1 MWKDYSFSYI
11 KNNRSSSVSVLIAAF
26 LAALFLSLL
35 CGSFYNLWKYEVER
49 IEIEEGNWQSRI
61 EGTFDR
67 DDVEAL
73 QGFATLKDVTVE
85 DGSIW
90 LRFERMWDVLGDTP
104 KIARLLGVSEEKIS
118 YHHGLLAMYL
128 IRDGRDTAQRMV
140 FPVVLLVT
148 VLAAVSLIVMLHY
161 PFAVSMNARVHQFG
175 IFSSIGATPKQIR
188 ACLMQE
194 AAILCTPPILAG
206 TLLGILGSRGLVCLS
221 NQLGSGVPGRHEAVF
236 GYHPLILALTLLAI
250 VLTVGISAW
259 MPARTVSRLTPLE
272 AIRDMGELKLKRR
285 KHSPILR
292 KLFGVEGELAGNAW
306 KAQKKALRL
315 ASFSLTISLMAFIL
329 MLCFFTMSEISTRET
344 YFERYQD
351 IWDLY
356 VTVKDTEVDSVEQL
370 SEIRSLSGVER
381 VIGYQKAAAKSMIG
395 EEDLSEELKAL
406 GGLEGAEES
415 SVQRTE
421 DGYLINA
428 PILILDDASFLA
440 YCEEQGIP
448 ETLDGAV
455 IFNRIRDVT
464 NPDFRHPR
472 YLPYTKGENETA
484 LLKSADGEKT
494 VQLSVLAYAETL
506 PALREEYGNID
517 YYEMVHI
524 VPASLWREIKG
535 EIGGAEKD
543 SYLCVL
549 GEGTAT
555 LEGLQELGTEVGNIL
570 ETRYTVESENRIQE
584 QLDNDRQIQGMK
596 LIFGGI
602 CVLLAVIGIG
612 NVFSN
617 TLGFVRQRKREI
629 ARYLSVGMTPGEIRK
644 MFAIEALIIAGRP
657 ILLSAVLTAL
667 AVWGML
673 RMSYLEAAVF
683 FAEAPVLPAAL
694 FVLAILAFVAL
705 AYGLGWRS
713 VQRFNLAEV
722 LRDDTVM

>member
-73 QGFATLKDVTVE
+73 KGFATLKNVTVE

-118 YHHGLLAMYL
+118 YHYGLLAMYL

-188 ACLMQE
+188 VCLMQE

>member
-73 QGFATLKDVTVE
+73 KGFATLKDVTVE

-118 YHHGLLAMYL
+118 YHYGLLAMYL

-472 YLPYTKGENETA
+472 YLLYTKGENETA

>member
-118 YHHGLLAMYL
+118 YHYGLLAMYL

-140 FPVVLLVT
+140 FPVILLVT

-315 ASFSLTISLMAFIL
+315 ASFSMTISLMAFIL

-448 ETLDGAV
+448 GTLDGAV

>member
-73 QGFATLKDVTVE
+73 KGFATLKDVTVE

-118 YHHGLLAMYL
+118 YHYGLLAMYL

-188 ACLMQE
+188 VCLMQE

-315 ASFSLTISLMAFIL
+315 ASFSLTISMMAFIL

>member
-73 QGFATLKDVTVE
+73 KGFATLKNVTVE

-118 YHHGLLAMYL
+118 YHYGLLAMYL

>member
-73 QGFATLKDVTVE
+73 KGFATLKDVTVE

-118 YHHGLLAMYL
+118 YHYGLLAMYL

-140 FPVVLLVT
+140 FPVILLVT

-315 ASFSLTISLMAFIL
+315 ASFSLTISMMAFIL

>member
-73 QGFATLKDVTVE
+73 KGFATLKDVTVE

-118 YHHGLLAMYL
+118 YHYGLLAMYL

-140 FPVVLLVT
+140 FPVILLVT

>member
-73 QGFATLKDVTVE
+73 KGFATLKNVTVE

-118 YHHGLLAMYL
+118 YHYGLLAMYL

-188 ACLMQE
+188 VCLMQE

-329 MLCFFTMSEISTRET
+329 MLCFFTMSEISTMET

>member
-73 QGFATLKDVTVE
+73 KGFATLKDVTVE

-118 YHHGLLAMYL
+118 YHYGLLAMYL

-683 FAEAPVLPAAL
+683 FAEAPVLPDAL

>member
-73 QGFATLKDVTVE
+73 KGFATLKNVTVE

-118 YHHGLLAMYL
+118 YHYGLLAMYL

-705 AYGLGWRS
+705 AYSLGWRS

>member
-73 QGFATLKDVTVE
+73 KGFATLKNVTVE

-118 YHHGLLAMYL
+118 YHYGLLAMYL

-140 FPVVLLVT
+140 FPVILLVT

-329 MLCFFTMSEISTRET
+329 MLCFFTMSEISTMET

-494 VQLSVLAYAETL
+494 VQISVLAYAETL

>member
-118 YHHGLLAMYL
+118 YHYGLLAMYL

-415 SVQRTE
+415 SAQRTE

-428 PILILDDASFLA
+428 PILILDDASFLS

-448 ETLDGAV
+448 GTLDGAV
-455 IFNRIRDVT
+455 IFNRVRDVT

-543 SYLCVL
+543 IYLCVL

-570 ETRYTVESENRIQE
+570 ETRYTVESENRIQK

-694 FVLAILAFVAL
+694 FVLAILAFVAF

>member
-26 LAALFLSLL
+26 FAALFLSLL

-73 QGFATLKDVTVE
+73 KGFATLKDVTVE

-118 YHHGLLAMYL
+118 YHYGLLAMYL

-140 FPVVLLVT
+140 FPVILLVT

-448 ETLDGAV
+448 GTLDGAV

>member
-73 QGFATLKDVTVE
+73 KGFATLKDVTVE

-118 YHHGLLAMYL
+118 YHYGLLAMYL

-448 ETLDGAV
+448 GTLDGAV

-494 VQLSVLAYAETL
+494 VQPSVLAYAETL

>member
-118 YHHGLLAMYL
+118 YHYGLLAMYL

-140 FPVVLLVT
+140 FPVILLVT

-194 AAILCTPPILAG
+194 VAILCTPPILAG

-448 ETLDGAV
+448 GTLDGAV

>member
-118 YHHGLLAMYL
+118 YHYGLLAMYL

-494 VQLSVLAYAETL
+494 VQISVLAYAETL

>member
-118 YHHGLLAMYL
+118 YHYGLLAMYL

>member
-73 QGFATLKDVTVE
+73 KGFATLKDVTVE

-118 YHHGLLAMYL
+118 YHYGLLAMYL

-140 FPVVLLVT
+140 FPVILLVT

-315 ASFSLTISLMAFIL
+315 ASFSLTISMMAFIL

-494 VQLSVLAYAETL
+494 VQISVLAYAETL

>member
-73 QGFATLKDVTVE
+73 QGFATLKNVTVE

-118 YHHGLLAMYL
+118 YHYGLLAMYL

-315 ASFSLTISLMAFIL
+315 ASFSMTISLMAFIL

-494 VQLSVLAYAETL
+494 VQISVLAYAETL

-694 FVLAILAFVAL
+694 FVLAILAFVAF

>member
-118 YHHGLLAMYL
+118 YHYGLLAMYL

-140 FPVVLLVT
+140 FPVILLVT

-494 VQLSVLAYAETL
+494 VQISVLAYAETL

>member
-118 YHHGLLAMYL
+118 YHYGLLAMYL

-448 ETLDGAV
+448 GTLDGAV

>member
-118 YHHGLLAMYL
+118 YHYGLLAMYL

-140 FPVVLLVT
+140 FPVILLVT

>member
-73 QGFATLKDVTVE
+73 KGFATLKDVTVE

-118 YHHGLLAMYL
+118 YHYGLLAMYL

-140 FPVVLLVT
+140 FPVILLVT

-292 KLFGVEGELAGNAW
+292 KLFGVEGELAGNSW

-472 YLPYTKGENETA
+472 YLLYTKGENETT

-694 FVLAILAFVAL
+694 FVLAILAFVAF

>member
-73 QGFATLKDVTVE
+73 KGFATLKDVTVE

-118 YHHGLLAMYL
+118 YHYGLLAMYL

-315 ASFSLTISLMAFIL
+315 ASFSMTISLMAFIL

-395 EEDLSEELKAL
+395 EEDLSEELKAM

-448 ETLDGAV
+448 GTLDGAV
-455 IFNRIRDVT
+455 VFNRIRDVT

>member
-73 QGFATLKDVTVE
+73 KGFATLKDVTVE

-118 YHHGLLAMYL
+118 YHYGLLAMYL

-381 VIGYQKAAAKSMIG
+381 V
-395 EEDLSEELKAL
+395 
-406 GGLEGAEES
+406 
-415 SVQRTE
+415 
-421 DGYLINA
+421 
-428 PILILDDASFLA
+428 
-440 YCEEQGIP
+440 
-448 ETLDGAV
+448 
-455 IFNRIRDVT
+455 
-464 NPDFRHPR
+464 
-472 YLPYTKGENETA
+472 
-484 LLKSADGEKT
+484 
-494 VQLSVLAYAETL
+494 
-506 PALREEYGNID
+506 
-517 YYEMVHI
+517 
-524 VPASLWREIKG
+524 
-535 EIGGAEKD
+535 
-543 SYLCVL
+543 
-549 GEGTAT
+549 
-555 LEGLQELGTEVGNIL
+555 
-570 ETRYTVESENRIQE
+570 
-584 QLDNDRQIQGMK
+584 
-596 LIFGGI
+596 
-602 CVLLAVIGIG
+602 
-612 NVFSN
+612 
-617 TLGFVRQRKREI
+617 RKRRRR
-629 ARYLSVGMTPGEIRK
+629 A
-644 MFAIEALIIAGRP
+644 
-657 ILLSAVLTAL
+657 
-667 AVWGML
+667 
-673 RMSYLEAAVF
+673 
-683 FAEAPVLPAAL
+683 
-694 FVLAILAFVAL
+694 
-705 AYGLGWRS
+705 
-713 VQRFNLAEV
+713 
-722 LRDDTVM
+722 

>member
-73 QGFATLKDVTVE
+73 KGFATLKDVTVE

-118 YHHGLLAMYL
+118 YHYGLLAMYL

-440 YCEEQGIP
+440 YCEEQGSP
-448 ETLDGAV
+448 ETLNGAV

>member
-67 DDVEAL
+67 DGVEAL
-73 QGFATLKDVTVE
+73 KGFATLKNVTVE

-118 YHHGLLAMYL
+118 YHYGLLAMYL

-494 VQLSVLAYAETL
+494 VQISVLAYAETL

-683 FAEAPVLPAAL
+683 LQKHRFFRLRCS
-694 FVLAILAFVAL
+694 FWQS
-705 AYGLGWRS
+705 WRS
-713 VQRFNLAEV
+713 
-722 LRDDTVM
+722 

>member
-73 QGFATLKDVTVE
+73 KGFATLKDVTVE

-118 YHHGLLAMYL
+118 YHYGLLAMYL

-188 ACLMQE
+188 VCLMQE

-415 SVQRTE
+415 SAQRTE

>member
-73 QGFATLKDVTVE
+73 KGFATLKNVTVE

-118 YHHGLLAMYL
+118 YHYGLLAMYL

-315 ASFSLTISLMAFIL
+315 ASFSMTISLMAFIL

-448 ETLDGAV
+448 GTLDGAV

>member
-73 QGFATLKDVTVE
+73 KGFATLKNVTVE

-118 YHHGLLAMYL
+118 YHYGLLAMYL

-140 FPVVLLVT
+140 FPVILLVT

-494 VQLSVLAYAETL
+494 VQISVLAYAETL

>member
-73 QGFATLKDVTVE
+73 KGFATLKDVTVE

-118 YHHGLLAMYL
+118 YHYGLLAMYL

-494 VQLSVLAYAETL
+494 VQISVLAYAETL

>member
-73 QGFATLKDVTVE
+73 KGFATLKDVTVE

-118 YHHGLLAMYL
+118 YHYGLLAMYL